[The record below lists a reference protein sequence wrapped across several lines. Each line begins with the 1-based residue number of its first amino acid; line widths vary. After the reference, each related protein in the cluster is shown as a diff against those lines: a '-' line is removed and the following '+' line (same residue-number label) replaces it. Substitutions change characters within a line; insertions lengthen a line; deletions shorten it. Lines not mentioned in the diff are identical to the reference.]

1 MRGGAQAQMMRCDD
15 GHFYVVKFQNNPQH
29 VRVLA
34 NELLATRIAARLGLP
49 VPVVEVVGVGEWLIA
64 HTPELRIELAGQSLR
79 CAAGLQFGARF
90 VVDPFAG
97 QVFDYLPQA
106 MLPRVRN
113 LETFAGVLAFDKW
126 TCNANGRQAVYWRRP
141 REQKYT
147 ASFVDQGYCFN
158 AGEWSFPDAPLR
170 GVYGWNDVY
179 AAVTGWDSFQP
190 WLRRIEEFSAADFNA
205 CAADL
210 PPEWGV
216 GWDELERLRER
227 LLARRARVRELI
239 AAFRFSTRQPF
250 VNWSGG
256 DLSAK
261 EEANSNQQTAV
272 SRPADC

>member
-1 MRGGAQAQMMRCDD
+1 MLHAVQHVRRMRGGAQGHLMRADD
-15 GHFYVVKFQNNPQH
+15 EQYYVVKFQNNPQH

-147 ASFVDQGYCFN
+147 ASFVDQATASTPASG
-158 AGEWSFPDAPLR
+158 ASR
-170 GVYGWNDVY
+170 M
-179 AAVTGWDSFQP
+179 
-190 WLRRIEEFSAADFNA
+190 RR
-205 CAADL
+205 CAACTAGTTFTPRSPDGIRSSPGCGASRSFRRPTSTPA
-210 PPEWGV
+210 PPISPRSGA
-216 GWDELERLRER
+216 WDG
-227 LLARRARVRELI
+227 
-239 AAFRFSTRQPF
+239 T
-250 VNWSGG
+250 NWSGCASG
-256 DLSAK
+256 CWRGAHAC
-261 EEANSNQQTAV
+261 EN
-272 SRPADC
+272 